1 MIKLL
6 AITLDALAGRE
17 EMLLEQLPVGWVNT
31 WTAAHPTMHRTD
43 SRVASLA
50 GIWLAAQG
58 GMEGALRYD
67 GNGKPHVNGVEISI
81 SHTARYALCAISDG
95 EVPIGLDA
103 EDIVGRLKEDR
114 RRAMAE
120 RWFSAD
126 ERAEAVKSE
135 EAFYRIWTRKEAYV
149 KRMGT
154 GLRDLSTL
162 DTASVRDCRFTEYR
176 LRETCITLACAP
188 DECPPEEICM
198 VE

>member
-1 MIKLL
+1 MIKLFAASL
-6 AITLDALAGRE
+6 EALEGRE
-17 EMLLEQLPVGWVNT
+17 NLLLEQLPTGWADA
-31 WTAAHPTMHRTD
+31 WTAAHPTMHRAD

-50 GIWLAAQG
+50 GIWLATQAG
-58 GMEGALRYD
+58 TKGSLRYD
-67 GNGKPHVNGVEISI
+67 GNEKPHVDGVEISI

-95 EVPIGLDA
+95 EAPIGLDA
-103 EDIVGRLKEDR
+103 EDMVGRLNKDR
-114 RRAMAE
+114 RLAMAE

-149 KRMGT
+149 KRLGT
-154 GLRDLSTL
+154 GLRDLSAL
-162 DTASVRDCRFTEYR
+162 DTVSVRDCRFTEYR
-176 LRETCITLACAP
+176 LGETCITLACAP